1 MPQQRERER
10 VRVWFLS
17 FRAAARAGAA
27 ACCLRETLMPL
38 TRRRSRPRSYVHR
51 STGSRTRKSPPVHWR
66 QRPATPSLAAAA
78 SAYIGRS
85 APEERATK
93 RQRDR
98 ERLGAGPHA
107 HLFPTLLP
115 QQPTSERSVAVL
127 REDHRGD
134 LVPTKFLR
142 NAEDEVLSP
151 DLLDADAAPKAL
163 QLRHRRQHIIST
175 DVLLI
180 CALPSPA
187 QIVKEPSRMRSSSSI
202 RLLTASAACSSGAPA
217 SPRERSRPHSVAS

>member
-1 MPQQRERER
+1 MCIAPQAHEPENLLLSIGASVQPHHLLLQQR
-10 VRVWFLS
+10 
-17 FRAAARAGAA
+17 
-27 ACCLRETLMPL
+27 LRTSVDPL
-38 TRRRSRPRSYVHR
+38 
-51 STGSRTRKSPPVHWR
+51 
-66 QRPATPSLAAAA
+66 
-78 SAYIGRS
+78 
-85 APEERATK
+85 
-93 RQRDR
+93 
-98 ERLGAGPHA
+98 
-107 HLFPTLLP
+107 LFPTLLP

-180 CALPSPA
+180 CALPSPL
-187 QIVKEPSRMRSSSSI
+187 PP
-202 RLLTASAACSSGAPA
+202 LAPQVLQQV
-217 SPRERSRPHSVAS
+217 RERDHAPIQWPRRNADLGDLHRQLVVEVPEAEILRPEALLGVQRVHADARTHRVEVPPELRVRADLRLVLLSEARQTLFKRVK